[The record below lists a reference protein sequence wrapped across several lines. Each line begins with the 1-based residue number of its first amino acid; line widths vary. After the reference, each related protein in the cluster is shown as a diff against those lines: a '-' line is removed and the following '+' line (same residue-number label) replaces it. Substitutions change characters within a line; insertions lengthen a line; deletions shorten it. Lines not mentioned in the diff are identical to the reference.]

1 MASNIDDSNCE
12 MCQATSRCLAH
23 QLYYYQKSHK
33 RDVRLDFRDYLA
45 DSMKRRICPEP
56 PLYPEPE
63 LLTLPLPSQSPRI
76 ISKKDYTIFYIF
88 LILICIAVIL
98 CYFISYK

>member
-45 DSMKRRICPEP
+45 DSMKRRICPDP
-56 PLYPEPE
+56 PLHPKPDI
-63 LLTLPLPSQSPRI
+63 LALPSHSPRI
-76 ISKKDYTIFYIF
+76 ISKKDYTVFYIF
-88 LILICIAVIL
+88 LILICIISVL
-98 CYFISYK
+98 FYFHSYK

>member
-45 DSMKRRICPEP
+45 DSMKRRICPDP
-56 PLYPEPE
+56 PLHPEPD
-63 LLTLPLPSQSPRI
+63 LLALSSPSPSSRL
-76 ISKKDYTIFYIF
+76 ISKKDYTVIYIF
-88 LILICIAVIL
+88 LILICIISML
-98 CYFISYK
+98 CYFNLYK

>member
-45 DSMKRRICPEP
+45 DSMKRRICPDP
-56 PLYPEPE
+56 PLHSEPDI
-63 LLTLPLPSQSPRI
+63 LALPSHSPRI
-76 ISKKDYTIFYIF
+76 ISKKDYTVFYIF
-88 LILICIAVIL
+88 LILICIISVL
-98 CYFISYK
+98 FYFHSYK